1 MEVENKKIV
10 VKEEEV
16 AKLVAEYQSFGW
28 ILKDKHEADVG
39 QDGIFVRMVSLE
51 FERAPETP
59 CCTSLRLLNE
69 LYDSLSTPPAK
80 KKSKR
85 PEIVLILAG
94 GAALVAVAAMLLL
107 LRDIA
112 PMLMTVLFLSTDLA
126 VAAILIGVTLALLG
140 KQKEKADAADKQKRE
155 EIRGKIIV
163 AACAIALPEKCEEE
177 DSAEWETEN
186 EEDPTPAL

>member
-1 MEVENKKIV
+1 
-10 VKEEEV
+10 
-16 AKLVAEYQSFGW
+16 
-28 ILKDKHEADVG
+28 
-39 QDGIFVRMVSLE
+39 
-51 FERAPETP
+51 
-59 CCTSLRLLNE
+59 
-69 LYDSLSTPPAK
+69 
-80 KKSKR
+80 
-85 PEIVLILAG
+85 
-94 GAALVAVAAMLLL
+94 MLT
-107 LRDIA
+107 A
-112 PMLMTVLFLSTDLA
+112 VLFLSTDLA